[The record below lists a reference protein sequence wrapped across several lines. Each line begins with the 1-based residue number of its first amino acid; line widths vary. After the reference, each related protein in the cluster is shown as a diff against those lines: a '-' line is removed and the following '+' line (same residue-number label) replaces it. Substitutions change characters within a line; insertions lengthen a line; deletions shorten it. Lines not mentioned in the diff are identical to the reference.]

1 MSIDNKPFT
10 KVDIENYLKE
20 LGKELKKRGHGT
32 PMEIIL
38 VGGASILVN
47 YDFRLSSY
55 DIDAYYAKASI
66 MKECINAVGDKFGL
80 PNGWV
85 NDDFMKTSSFT
96 PKIIEYSKYYQKFS
110 GVLTVRTIKAEY
122 LVAMKLVSGRK
133 YKKDLSDV
141 AGIIYEQQLAGAPI
155 TYEMIDRAVVE
166 LYGDWSRISDDSKDM
181 LNKILSCDDMKVI
194 FDELSQYETDAK
206 DILANISNKYPDV
219 VNRDNID
226 DVIAVA
232 MKKKS
237 K

>member
-96 PKIIEYSKYYQKFS
+96 PKIIEYSKYYKKYS

-166 LYGDWSRISDDSKDM
+166 LYGDWSRISDDAKDM
-181 LNKILSCDDMKVI
+181 LKKILFCNDMKVI
-194 FDELSQYETDAK
+194 FDELSQYETEAK

-219 VNRDNID
+219 VNRDNVD
-226 DVIAVA
+226 DVIAAA
-232 MKKKS
+232 MKKK
-237 K
+237 

>member
-10 KVDIENYLKE
+10 KTDIENYLKE
-20 LGKELKKRGHGT
+20 LGKELKKRGRGT

-47 YDFRLSSY
+47 YDFRVSSY

-96 PKIIEYSKYYQKFS
+96 PKIIEYSKYYKKYS
-110 GVLTVRTIKAEY
+110 SVLTVRTVRAEY

-141 AGIIYEQQLAGAPI
+141 AGIIYEQQLAGAPL
-155 TYEMIDRAVVE
+155 TYEMIDRAVIE
-166 LYGDWSRISDDSKDM
+166 LYGDWARISEDSKDM
-181 LNKILSCDDMKVI
+181 LKKILSCDDMQEL
-194 FDELSQYETDAK
+194 FDELSQYESDAK
-206 DILANISNKYPDV
+206 DILANVSNKYPDV
-219 VNRDNID
+219 VNRDNVD
-226 DVIAVA
+226 DVIAAA
-232 MKKKS
+232 MKKK
-237 K
+237 

>member
-10 KVDIENYLKE
+10 KTDIENYLKE

-85 NDDFMKTSSFT
+85 NDEFMKTSSFT
-96 PKIIEYSKYYQKFS
+96 PKIIEYSKYYKKFS
-110 GVLTVRTIKAEY
+110 GVLTIRTIKAEY

-141 AGIIYEQQLAGAPI
+141 AGIIYEQQLTGAPLDF
-155 TYEMIDRAVVE
+155 EMIDQAVLD
-166 LYGDWSRISDDSKDM
+166 LYGDWKRISDDSKEM
-181 LNKILSCDDMKVI
+181 LNKILSCDDI
-194 FDELSQYETDAK
+194 QALFDELSQYESDAK

-219 VNRDNID
+219 VNRDNVE
-226 DVIAVA
+226 DVIAAA
-232 MKKKS
+232 MKKK
-237 K
+237 

>member
-10 KVDIENYLKE
+10 KTDIENYLKE
-20 LGKELKKRGHGT
+20 LGKELKKRGRGT

-47 YDFRLSSY
+47 YDFRVSSY

-85 NDDFMKTSSFT
+85 NDDFLKTSSFT
-96 PKIIEYSKYYQKFS
+96 PKIIEYSKYYKKYS
-110 GVLTVRTIKAEY
+110 SVLTVRTVRAEY

-141 AGIIYEQQLAGAPI
+141 AGIIYEQQLAGAPL
-155 TYEMIDRAVVE
+155 TYEMIDRAVIE
-166 LYGDWSRISDDSKDM
+166 LYGDWARISEDSKDM
-181 LNKILSCDDMKVI
+181 LKKILSCDDMQEL
-194 FDELSQYETDAK
+194 FDELSQYESDAK

-219 VNRDNID
+219 VNRDNVD
-226 DVIAVA
+226 DVIAAA
-232 MKKKS
+232 MKKK
-237 K
+237 

>member
-10 KVDIENYLKE
+10 KTDIENYLKE
-20 LGKELKKRGHGT
+20 LGKELKKRGRGI

-47 YDFRLSSY
+47 YDFRVSSY

-96 PKIIEYSKYYQKFS
+96 PKIIEHSKYYKKYS
-110 GVLTVRTIKAEY
+110 GVLTVRTVKAEY

-141 AGIIYEQQLAGAPI
+141 AGIIYEQQLAGAPL
-155 TYEMIDRAVVE
+155 TYEMIDRAVIE
-166 LYGDWSRISDDSKDM
+166 LYGDWERISKDSKDM
-181 LNKILSCDDMKVI
+181 LNKILSCDDMQEL
-194 FDELSQYETDAK
+194 FDELSQYESDAK
-206 DILANISNKYPDV
+206 DILANISNRYPDV
-219 VNRDNID
+219 INRDNVD
-226 DVIAVA
+226 DVIAAA
-232 MKKKS
+232 MKKK
-237 K
+237 

>member
-10 KVDIENYLKE
+10 KADIENYLKE
-20 LGKELKKRGHGT
+20 LGKELKKRGHSI

-66 MKECINAVGDKFGL
+66 MKECINAVGDRFGL

-85 NDDFMKTSSFT
+85 NDDFIKTSSFT
-96 PKIIEYSKYYQKFS
+96 PKIIEYSKYYKKFS
-110 GVLTVRTIKAEY
+110 GVLTVRTINAEY

-141 AGIIYEQQLAGAPI
+141 AGIIYEQQLAGAPLDF
-155 TYEMIDRAVVE
+155 EMIDKAVLD
-166 LYGDWSRISDDSKDM
+166 LYGDWERISDDSKEM
-181 LNKILSCDDMKVI
+181 LNKILSCADMQAL
-194 FDELSQYETDAK
+194 FNELSQYESDAK

-219 VNRDNID
+219 VNRDNVD

-232 MKKKS
+232 MKKK
-237 K
+237 

>member
-10 KVDIENYLKE
+10 KTDIENYLKE

-47 YDFRLSSY
+47 YDFRASSY

-85 NDDFMKTSSFT
+85 NDDFMKTSSFS
-96 PKIIEYSKYYQKFS
+96 PKIIEYSKYYKKYS
-110 GVLTVRTIKAEY
+110 GVLTVRTVKAEY

-141 AGIIYEQQLAGAPI
+141 AGIIYEQQLAGAPL
-155 TYEMIDRAVVE
+155 TYEMIDRAVIE
-166 LYGDWSRISDDSKDM
+166 LYGDWARISDDSKDM
-181 LNKILSCDDMKVI
+181 LNKILSCDDMQSLL
-194 FDELSQYETDAK
+194 DELGQYEEDAK

-219 VNRDNID
+219 VNRDNVD
-226 DVIAVA
+226 DVIAAA
-232 MKKKS
+232 MKKK
-237 K
+237 

>member
-10 KVDIENYLKE
+10 KTDIENYLKE
-20 LGKELKKRGHGT
+20 LGKELKKRGRGT

-47 YDFRLSSY
+47 YDFRVSSY

-96 PKIIEYSKYYQKFS
+96 PKIIEYSKYYKKYS
-110 GVLTVRTIKAEY
+110 SVLTVRTVRAEY

-141 AGIIYEQQLAGAPI
+141 AGIIYEQQLAGAPL
-155 TYEMIDRAVVE
+155 TYEMIDRAVIE
-166 LYGDWSRISDDSKDM
+166 LYGDWARISEDSKDM
-181 LNKILSCDDMKVI
+181 LKKILSCDDMQEL
-194 FDELSQYETDAK
+194 FDELSQYESDAK

-219 VNRDNID
+219 VNRDNVD
-226 DVIAVA
+226 DVIAAA
-232 MKKKS
+232 MKKK
-237 K
+237 

>member
-10 KVDIENYLKE
+10 KTDIENYLKE
-20 LGKELKKRGHGT
+20 LGKELKKRGRGT
-32 PMEIIL
+32 LIEIIL

-47 YDFRLSSY
+47 YDFRVSSY

-96 PKIIEYSKYYQKFS
+96 PKIIEYSKYYKKYS
-110 GVLTVRTIKAEY
+110 GVLTVRTVKAEY

-141 AGIIYEQQLAGAPI
+141 AGIIYEQQLAGAPL
-155 TYEMIDRAVVE
+155 TYEMIDRAVIE
-166 LYGDWSRISDDSKDM
+166 LYGDWTRISDDSKDM
-181 LNKILSCDDMKVI
+181 LNKILSCDDMQSL
-194 FDELSQYETDAK
+194 FGELSQYEADAK
-206 DILANISNKYPDV
+206 DILANISNKYPEV
-219 VNRDNID
+219 VNRDNVD
-226 DVIAVA
+226 DVIAAA
-232 MKKKS
+232 MKKK
-237 K
+237 

>member
-1 MSIDNKPFT
+1 
-10 KVDIENYLKE
+10 
-20 LGKELKKRGHGT
+20 
-32 PMEIIL
+32 MEIIL

-66 MKECINAVGDKFGL
+66 MKECINAVGDRFGL

-96 PKIIEYSKYYQKFS
+96 PKIIEYSKYYKKYS
-110 GVLTVRTIKAEY
+110 GVLTVRTVKAEY

-155 TYEMIDRAVVE
+155 TYEMVDRAVVE
-166 LYGDWSRISDDSKDM
+166 LYGDWSRVSDESKDM
-181 LNKILSCDDMKVI
+181 LNKLLSCDDIKEI

-206 DILANISNKYPDV
+206 DILANITNKYPDV

-226 DVIAVA
+226 EVIAAA
-232 MKKKS
+232 MKKK
-237 K
+237 

>member
-10 KVDIENYLKE
+10 KTDIENYLKE
-20 LGKELKKRGHGT
+20 LGKELKKRGRGT

-47 YDFRLSSY
+47 YDFRVSSY

-96 PKIIEYSKYYQKFS
+96 PKIIEYSKYYKKYS
-110 GVLTVRTIKAEY
+110 GVLTVRTVKAEY

-141 AGIIYEQQLAGAPI
+141 AGIIYEQQLAGAPL
-155 TYEMIDRAVVE
+155 TYEMIDRAVIE
-166 LYGDWSRISDDSKDM
+166 LYGDWKRISEDSKDM
-181 LNKILSCDDMKVI
+181 LKKILSCDNMQEL
-194 FDELSQYETDAK
+194 FDELSQYESDAK
-206 DILANISNKYPDV
+206 DILENISNKYPDV
-219 VNRDNID
+219 VNRDNVD
-226 DVIAVA
+226 DVIAAA
-232 MKKKS
+232 MKKK
-237 K
+237 

>member
-96 PKIIEYSKYYQKFS
+96 PKIIEYSKYYKKYS

-155 TYEMIDRAVVE
+155 TYEMIDRGVVE

-194 FDELSQYETDAK
+194 FDELSQYETEAK

-219 VNRDNID
+219 VNRDNVD
-226 DVIAVA
+226 DVIAAA
-232 MKKKS
+232 MKKK
-237 K
+237 

>member
-10 KVDIENYLKE
+10 KTDIENYLKE

-38 VGGASILVN
+38 VGGASILIN
-47 YDFRLSSY
+47 YDFRVSSY

-96 PKIIEYSKYYQKFS
+96 PKIIEYSKYYKKYS
-110 GVLTVRTIKAEY
+110 GVLTVRTVKAEY

-141 AGIIYEQQLAGAPI
+141 AGIIYEQQLAGSSL
-155 TYEMIDRAVVE
+155 TYEMIDRAVIE
-166 LYGDWSRISDDSKDM
+166 LYGDWARISDDSKDM
-181 LNKILSCDDMKVI
+181 LDKILSCDDMQSL
-194 FDELSQYETDAK
+194 FDELSQYESDAK

-219 VNRDNID
+219 VNRDNVD
-226 DVIAVA
+226 DVIAAA
-232 MKKKS
+232 MKKK
-237 K
+237 

>member
-10 KVDIENYLKE
+10 KADIENYLKE

-66 MKECINAVGDKFGL
+66 MKECINAVGDRFGL

-96 PKIIEYSKYYQKFS
+96 PKIIEYSKYYKKFS

-141 AGIIYEQQLAGAPI
+141 AGIIYEQQLAGAPL
-155 TYEMIDRAVVE
+155 TYEMIDRAVIE
-166 LYGDWSRISDDSKDM
+166 LYGDWARISEDSKDM
-181 LNKILSCDDMKVI
+181 LKKILSCDNMQEL
-194 FDELSQYETDAK
+194 FNELSQYESDAK

-219 VNRDNID
+219 VNRDNVD
-226 DVIAVA
+226 DVIAAA
-232 MKKKS
+232 MKKK
-237 K
+237 

>member
-10 KVDIENYLKE
+10 KTDIENYLKE
-20 LGKELKKRGHGT
+20 LGKELKKRGRGT

-47 YDFRLSSY
+47 YDFRVSSY

-80 PNGWV
+80 PTGWV

-96 PKIIEYSKYYQKFS
+96 PKIIEYSKYYKKYS
-110 GVLTVRTIKAEY
+110 GVLTVRTVKAEY

-141 AGIIYEQQLAGAPI
+141 AGIIYEQQLAGAPL
-155 TYEMIDRAVVE
+155 TYEMIDRAVIE
-166 LYGDWSRISDDSKDM
+166 LYGDWARISKDSKDM
-181 LNKILSCDDMKVI
+181 LKKILSCDNMQEL
-194 FDELSQYETDAK
+194 FDELSQYESDAK
-206 DILANISNKYPDV
+206 DILANISNRYPDV
-219 VNRDNID
+219 VNRDNVD
-226 DVIAVA
+226 DVIAAA
-232 MKKKS
+232 MKKK
-237 K
+237 

>member
-66 MKECINAVGDKFGL
+66 MKECINAVGDRFGL

-96 PKIIEYSKYYQKFS
+96 PKIIEYSKYYKKFS

-155 TYEMIDRAVVE
+155 TYEMVDRAVVE
-166 LYGDWSRISDDSKDM
+166 LYGDWSRVSDESKDM
-181 LNKILSCDDMKVI
+181 LNKILSCDDIKEI

-206 DILANISNKYPDV
+206 DILANITNKYPDV

-226 DVIAVA
+226 EVIAAA
-232 MKKKS
+232 MKKK
-237 K
+237 

>member
-10 KVDIENYLKE
+10 KTDIENYLKE
-20 LGKELKKRGHGT
+20 LGKELKKRGRGT

-47 YDFRLSSY
+47 YDFRVSSY

-96 PKIIEYSKYYQKFS
+96 PKIIEYSKYYKKFS

-155 TYEMIDRAVVE
+155 TYEMVDRAVVE
-166 LYGDWSRISDDSKDM
+166 LYGDWSRVSDESKDM
-181 LNKILSCDDMKVI
+181 LNKILSCDDIKEI
-194 FDELSQYETDAK
+194 FDELSQYESDAK

-219 VNRDNID
+219 VNRDNVD
-226 DVIAVA
+226 DVIAAA
-232 MKKKS
+232 MKKK
-237 K
+237 

>member
-10 KVDIENYLKE
+10 KTDIENYLKE
-20 LGKELKKRGHGT
+20 LGKELKKRGRGT

-47 YDFRLSSY
+47 YDFRVSSY

-96 PKIIEYSKYYQKFS
+96 PKIIEYSKYYKKYS
-110 GVLTVRTIKAEY
+110 GVLTVRTIRAEY

-141 AGIIYEQQLAGAPI
+141 AGIIYEQQLAGAPL
-155 TYEMIDRAVVE
+155 TYEMIDRAVIE
-166 LYGDWSRISDDSKDM
+166 LYGDWARICEDSKDM
-181 LNKILSCDDMKVI
+181 LKKILSCDNMQEL
-194 FDELSQYETDAK
+194 FDELSQYESDAK

-219 VNRDNID
+219 VNRDNVD
-226 DVIAVA
+226 DVIAAA
-232 MKKKS
+232 MKKK
-237 K
+237 

>member
-10 KVDIENYLKE
+10 KTDIENYLKE
-20 LGKELKKRGHGT
+20 LGKELKKRGRGI

-47 YDFRLSSY
+47 YDFRVSSY

-80 PNGWV
+80 PTGWV

-96 PKIIEYSKYYQKFS
+96 PKIIEYSKYYKKYS
-110 GVLTVRTIKAEY
+110 GVLTVRTVKAEY

-141 AGIIYEQQLAGAPI
+141 AGIIYEQQLAGAPL
-155 TYEMIDRAVVE
+155 TYEMIDRAVIE
-166 LYGDWSRISDDSKDM
+166 LYGDWTRISKDSKDM
-181 LNKILSCDDMKVI
+181 LKKILSCDNMQEL
-194 FDELSQYETDAK
+194 FDELSQYESDAK

-219 VNRDNID
+219 VNRDNVD
-226 DVIAVA
+226 DVIAAA
-232 MKKKS
+232 MKKK
-237 K
+237 